1 MTIIP
6 TIDEL
11 DALIVAE
18 LQDDGRRSYKEIGER
33 LGVSAG
39 TVRARA
45 LQLMED
51 GVVDV
56 IAIPNAWKMGFPI
69 VAVVGLRVT
78 PGKAEAVADILAERE
93 EIAWVGLVATGFD
106 VMFEVALKD
115 AQELGHYRER
125 VIASLPG
132 VASSEVFMLWNV
144 RKLRF
149 RLKADRKANGAAP
162 KKVSGKKTR
171 RLRKARAK

>member
-1 MTIIP
+1 MPIIP

-93 EIAWVGLVATGFD
+93 EIAWVGLVATG
-106 VMFEVALKD
+106 
-115 AQELGHYRER
+115 
-125 VIASLPG
+125 
-132 VASSEVFMLWNV
+132 
-144 RKLRF
+144 
-149 RLKADRKANGAAP
+149 
-162 KKVSGKKTR
+162 
-171 RLRKARAK
+171 